1 MLTAP
6 QEPVFAASRKEWKQI
21 SKTADVIPV
30 QDDGTCRVQIWRYE
44 PRLFVSDGT
53 VDPFSLYQSLKD
65 ERDERIEMS
74 LDELME

>member
-1 MLTAP
+1 M
-6 QEPVFAASRKEWKQI
+6 
-21 SKTADVIPV
+21 
-30 QDDGTCRVQIWRYE
+30 
-44 PRLFVSDGT
+44 SDGT